1 VKKTK
6 IGIIGV
12 GYLGRFHLEKYLR
25 MEEVELCGVADI
37 RPDRL
42 KEITGQFQIPGTLDY
57 RELIPQV
64 DAVSIVV
71 PTQEHGSIARD
82 CLEAGVQVLI
92 EKPITSTL
100 AEAEELIALA
110 GRRGCLIQVG
120 HLERF
125 NPAYLKVRHLIHQ
138 PLFIETHR
146 LSPFKERGIDVNV
159 VLDLM
164 IHDLDLILHL
174 IASPPENVQAVGVPV
189 ISNQVDI
196 ANARIQFQNGGVANI
211 TASRISIEA
220 MRKLRIFQPGA
231 YLSLDLGAKAYR
243 LVRLEK
249 GAAQDSPGMPFVFEE
264 GSFSEQD
271 ALELELRSFIRSVQE
286 GIPPL
291 VSGEDGRKAL
301 ALALEINREIEK
313 NCAPGKSSWIP
324 EKIPELETIQSWLG
338 SETKGPEPP
347 AR

>member
-1 VKKTK
+1 LKKTK

-12 GYLGRFHLEKYLR
+12 GYLGRFHLEKYAR
-25 MEEVELCGVADI
+25 MAEVEVAGVAEV

-42 KEITGQFQIPGTLDY
+42 KEITDRFQIPGYRDY
-57 RELIPQV
+57 RDLIPQV
-64 DAVSIVV
+64 EAISIVV
-71 PTQEHGSIARD
+71 PTQDHAFIARD
-82 CLEAGVQVLI
+82 CLEAGLQVLI

-100 AEAEELIALA
+100 AEADDLIALA
-110 GRRGCLIQVG
+110 GQKGCLIQVG

-125 NPAYLKVRHLIHQ
+125 NPAYLKVQHLIHH

-174 IASPPENVQAVGVPV
+174 TASPPVNVQAVGVPV
-189 ISNQVDI
+189 VSNQVDI

-211 TASRISIEA
+211 TASRISITA

-243 LVRLEK
+243 LVRLERGPEK
-249 GAAQDSPGMPFVFEE
+249 EASGMPFVFEE

-271 ALELELRSFIRSVQE
+271 ALELELRSFIRSIRE
-286 GIPPL
+286 GTPPL

-301 ALALEINREIEK
+301 ALALEINREIER
-313 NCAPGKSSWIP
+313 NCSPDWASWIP
-324 EKIPELETIQSWLG
+324 EKLPELESFPSWLASG
-338 SETKGPEPP
+338 TNGFES
-347 AR
+347 

>member
-1 VKKTK
+1 LKKTK
-6 IGIIGV
+6 VGIIGV
-12 GYLGRFHLEKYLR
+12 GYLGRFHLEKYAR
-25 MEEVELCGVADI
+25 MAEVELGGVAEI

-42 KEITGQFQIPGTLDY
+42 KEITDRFQIPGYLDY
-57 RELIPQV
+57 RDLIPQV
-64 DAVSIVV
+64 EAVSIVV
-71 PTQEHGSIARD
+71 PTQDHSSIARD
-82 CLEAGVQVLI
+82 CLEAGVQILV
-92 EKPITSTL
+92 EKPITATL
-100 AEAEELIALA
+100 TEAEELIALA
-110 GRRGCLIQVG
+110 ERQGCLIQVG

-125 NPAYLKVRHLIHQ
+125 NPAYLKVRHLIHR

-174 IASPPENVQAVGVPV
+174 TESLPENVQAVGVPV
-189 ISNQVDI
+189 VSNQVDI

-211 TASRISIEA
+211 TASRISITA

-249 GAAQDSPGMPFVFEE
+249 GAAQEPPGRPFVFEE
-264 GSFSEQD
+264 GSFTEED
-271 ALELELRSFIRSVQE
+271 ALELELQSFIRSVRE
-286 GIPPL
+286 KTPPL

-313 NCAPGKSSWIP
+313 NCFPGSASWIP
-324 EKIPELETIQSWLG
+324 EGLPEMEAFQAWLAAG
-338 SETKGPEPP
+338 TNGFE
-347 AR
+347 A